1 MENLFLGKTHDSWIR
16 DFAGRMESLEY
27 GSSEYK
33 KCRRIYA
40 WLANQIR
47 LADKIRIEELKS

>member
-1 MENLFLGKTHDSWIR
+1 MENLYLGKTHDAWIR

-47 LADKIRIEELKS
+47 LADKIRIEELN